1 MTEIVW
7 TAFCV
12 VISLMTLA
20 CTALGIWAVLMYK
33 KRKVSEVAVPELPR
47 QPFYIFGPGSKCML
61 PQKGDLTIL
70 CLWEQRAN
78 DNCPQKNFLGMLP
91 KNDTLFFESLLH
103 GIDNKDNEEDV
114 SEADVPN
121 PLAHMI

>member
-12 VISLMTLA
+12 VISLMTLSCA
-20 CTALGIWAVLMYK
+20 ALGIWAVLMYK
-33 KRKVSEVAVPELPR
+33 KISEVTVPELPQR
-47 QPFYIFGPGSKCML
+47 PIYIFGPGSKCML

-70 CLWEQRAN
+70 CLREQRAN
-78 DNCPQKNFLGMLP
+78 DNFPQKNFLGMLP
-91 KNDTLFFESLLH
+91 KNDTIFFESLLH
-103 GIDNKDNEEDV
+103 GIDNKDTAEDV